1 MRSISKQDLLDRLQF
16 IDQQIQ
22 FILDSTESVRTIDD
36 FLLSMSGMVLFNS
49 TCMCLQTIGEAIRQV
64 DDQTQG
70 SLFSRYPSTPWKR
83 IIGLR
88 NIISHEYLSI
98 DPLLILDI
106 VQNELIPLQSSLK
119 QVIRDF
125 QSGF

>member
-36 FLLSMSGMVLFNS
+36 FLLSMNGMVLFNS

-64 DDQTQG
+64 DDQT
-70 SLFSRYPSTPWKR
+70 
-83 IIGLR
+83 LR
-88 NIISHEYLSI
+88 VRCFLV
-98 DPLLILDI
+98 IL
-106 VQNELIPLQSSLK
+106 QLHGNE
-119 QVIRDF
+119 
-125 QSGF
+125 